1 MRAATFTAAA
11 ASLIMAVAAVP
22 QGFNCKVRT
31 VPIRHESNKLLI
43 AQPNKYEILTSTKSE
58 GFCTY
63 SDPNCNFCLN
73 IDPAAKL
80 KVCQAIDPTY
90 KSAPGDITRGPSGAD
105 FQCVVTCCH

>member
-1 MRAATFTAAA
+1 MRTTTFAAIL
-11 ASLIMAVAAVP
+11 ASLAMAVTAVP
-22 QGFNCKVRT
+22 QGFNC
-31 VPIRHESNKLLI
+31 
-43 AQPNKYEILTSTKSE
+43 KSE

-73 IDPAAKL
+73 IDPASKL

-90 KSAPGDITRGPSGAD
+90 RSAPGAITRGPSGAD

>member
-11 ASLIMAVAAVP
+11 ASLIMAVVAVP
-22 QGFNCKVRT
+22 QGFNC
-31 VPIRHESNKLLI
+31 
-43 AQPNKYEILTSTKSE
+43 KSE

-63 SDPNCNFCLN
+63 SDPNCSFCLN

>member
-22 QGFNCKVRT
+22 QGFNCK
-31 VPIRHESNKLLI
+31 
-43 AQPNKYEILTSTKSE
+43 PNEYEILTSTKSE

-73 IDPAAKL
+73 IDPPAKL